1 MTPKQKKIAAK
12 AEPRNKIDGKDFAV
26 LRAEKAKGRGKGLQ
40 DEKMKPGKIMKAALG
55 TIALGKAMKSVG
67 GKDNKKMPAA
77 LFVSS
82 DTSSNIRNLDA
93 IFTDKGKQITN
104 AIFGNGAKN
113 AAELGNGVY
122 KQYGVAEKGFDIS
135 SIQFAIHYMFEN
147 IS

>member
-77 LFVSS
+77 LMGGVGV
-82 DTSSNIRNLDA
+82 NMMKEKAIRK
-93 IFTDKGKQITN
+93 IIRK
-104 AIFGNGAKN
+104 KN
-113 AAELGNGVY
+113 W
-122 KQYGVAEKGFDIS
+122 
-135 SIQFAIHYMFEN
+135 
-147 IS
+147 